1 MSNKEGADSTKD
13 GFAAVEAALEFGG
26 KVFNSADD
34 FNTALDHVVRLLD
47 DAVALFGLGSF
58 GSAAFL
64 AISALEET
72 SKANIGTYR
81 RDKPE
86 GLSKGR
92 DPLRDH
98 KAKHSMA
105 VLPTVF
111 MTGRIVGALGQDRA
125 DALRQEA
132 QSTGF
137 TTVREASLYCA
148 RTQSGFV
155 SPKNSIPAL
164 RAWELIILAI
174 EAADDALVGMTN
186 HSFEV
191 GKRFDEL
198 FVRMVSER
206 PAAAARSGH

>member
-1 MSNKEGADSTKD
+1 MSTTDGAKSAKD

-26 KVFNSADD
+26 KLFDSADD
-34 FNTALDHVVRLLD
+34 FNTALDHVARLLE
-47 DAVALFGLGSF
+47 DAVTLFGLSSF

-64 AISALEET
+64 AITALEET
-72 SKANIGTYR
+72 GKANVGTYR
-81 RDKPE
+81 RDKPA
-86 GLSKGR
+86 GPSKGR

-111 MTGRIVGALGQDRA
+111 MTDRIVSALGQDRA

-132 QSTGF
+132 HSTGF
-137 TTVREASLYCA
+137 TTVREAALYCA
-148 RTQSGFV
+148 RTPSGFI
-155 SPKNSIPAL
+155 SPKNAIAAL
-164 RAWELIILAI
+164 RAWELIVLAI

-198 FVRMVSER
+198 FARMVSER
-206 PAAAARSGH
+206 PAADSQTGC